1 MLEFYSRIMIDD
13 KARTKADADVRIDG
27 FPWAEVEIR
36 DGENRSIMLIA
47 IINGICVMSVA
58 MKLKSLVVNFC
69 AYFPM
74 AAEIVSPFEIGIDLI
89 RYIQGIFHK
98 YKEKRSIAT
107 PDFELVLCRKP

>member
-27 FPWAEVEIR
+27 FSRAKAEIR
-36 DGENRSIMLIA
+36 NGEKRSIMLKTID
-47 IINGICVMSVA
+47 NGICVMSVA